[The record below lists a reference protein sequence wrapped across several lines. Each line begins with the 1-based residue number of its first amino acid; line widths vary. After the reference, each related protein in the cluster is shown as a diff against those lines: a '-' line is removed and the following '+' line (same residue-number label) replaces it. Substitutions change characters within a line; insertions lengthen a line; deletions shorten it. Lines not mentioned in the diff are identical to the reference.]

1 MKKLFVGIAATML
14 AAAMCISFAACGDS
28 SAKDVKGAEI
38 TAEQWNAAMD
48 VFEKDDAKYTVEFEM
63 KQVYNL
69 TVDATSAGGEKKSG
83 SVTAISKG
91 TYMNNG
97 AKQSAKGEGEVTFDG
112 DYAKEDLMNNLHL
125 DEEQFEEMQK
135 KTEMYA
141 EKATS
146 GYTVYTQDEEGKW
159 TKDGKSSGLIPVSY
173 YAPDGDFA
181 DYKYDETLRG
191 YVDKDYKAEDTEYTV
206 YKFNSDGQLIA
217 IYSYVGYSQGVEAM
231 KMTLDYET
239 SLVISYTASEI
250 TIPTVE

>member
-1 MKKLFVGIAATML
+1 MKKLFVGIAATVL
-14 AAAMCISFAACGDS
+14 AAAMCVSFAACGDS
-28 SAKDVKGAEI
+28 SAKDVKGVEI
-38 TAEQWNAAMD
+38 TAEQWNAAME

-69 TVDATSAGGEKKSG
+69 TVDGTVIGGEKKSG
-83 SVTAISKG
+83 SVTAISRG

-125 DEEQFEEMQK
+125 DEDEFEGIQK
-135 KTEMYA
+135 ATEMYA
-141 EKATS
+141 EKAD
-146 GYTVYTQDEEGKW
+146 GKYTVYTQDDAGKW
-159 TKDGKSSGLIPVSY
+159 TKDSSSGSIIPVSY

-181 DYKYDETLRG
+181 DYKYDETLKG

-217 IYSYVGYSQGVEAM
+217 IYSYVGYSQGVESM
-231 KMTLDYET
+231 QMTLDYET
-239 SLVISYTASEI
+239 SLVISYSASDI